1 MVMGGLY
8 THIPNTVLRTF
19 RANKYSLFL
28 SVLYVPGSIDG
39 DMETRS
45 GIKDTLEGVSVCIV
59 VVLAFVIVPFQL
71 I

>member
-8 THIPNTVLRTF
+8 THSQHCAKRIF

-28 SVLYVPGSIDG
+28 SVLYVPGSLDG

-45 GIKDTLEGVSVCIV
+45 GIKDTLEGGSECTVM
-59 VVLAFVIVPFQL
+59 VLAFVIVPFEL

>member
-8 THIPNTVLRTF
+8 THSQHCAKRIF

-28 SVLYVPGSIDG
+28 SVLYVPGSLDG

-45 GIKDTLEGVSVCIV
+45 GIKDTLEGGV
-59 VVLAFVIVPFQL
+59 
-71 I
+71 